1 MKPKELI
8 LLFFKD
14 IIIAAA
20 VYLIIIVL
28 HTEHFYTWNN
38 PLISGGEGQICF
50 RFFSSTVLNYYVL
63 F

>member
-38 PLISGGEGQICF
+38 PLISGGRG
-50 RFFSSTVLNYYVL
+50 RYVL
-63 F
+63 VFFHLQY